1 MTDEANSSNPIKI
14 ADVARLAGVSAA
26 TVSRV
31 LSRPGMVAE
40 TTREA
45 VLQAVRQ
52 SGYRMNHAARNLRKQ
67 RAGAVVALVPNLGN
81 PFFAKILAGLGRAL
95 EEAGYDLLVGDTL
108 AEGGRR
114 RSLQRFL
121 DPSRADGIVLCDG
134 LVAPE
139 EFLGGRGMP
148 PVIMACEWREDFDFP
163 SVALD
168 NAAGAEMAARHLV
181 ALGHRRI
188 ACIGGP
194 PANILHRTRIEGVE
208 RVLGAGGYSLFA
220 GDFSLEAGRRAAEIW
235 RDMAPQLRPSAVISF
250 SDEMACAFIAE
261 LQRHGI
267 AVPRDV
273 SVIGFDDIELVS
285 HLTPALTTVRQPKRE
300 IGRLAGETMLAV
312 IEGRAVPPQRLIPPK
327 LMLRA
332 STRAMQG

>member
-148 PVIMACEWREDFDFP
+148 PVVMACEWREDFDFP

-235 RDMAPQLRPSAVISF
+235 RAMAPQLRPSAVISF

>member
-1 MTDEANSSNPIKI
+1 MTDDAQSPNPIKI

-31 LSRPGMVAE
+31 LSRPAMVAE
-40 TTREA
+40 ATREV
-45 VLQAVRQ
+45 VLQAVQQ

-67 RAGAVVALVPNLGN
+67 RTGAVVALVPNLGN
-81 PFFAKILAGLGRAL
+81 PFFAKILAGLGRVL

-134 LVAPE
+134 LVARE
-139 EFLGGRGMP
+139 ELLSGRGIP
-148 PVIMACEWREDFDFP
+148 PVVMACEWREDLDFP

-168 NAAGAEMAARHLV
+168 NAAGAALAAEHLA

-194 PANILHRTRIEGVE
+194 AANILHRTRIEGVE
-208 RVLGAGGYSLFA
+208 RVLGPEGFTVFA
-220 GDFSLEAGRRAAEIW
+220 GDFSLDAGRRAAELW
-235 RDMAPQLRPSAVISF
+235 LALAPEQRPTGIVSF

-267 AVPRDV
+267 DVPRDV
-273 SVIGFDDIELVS
+273 SVVGFDDIELVS

-300 IGRLAGETMLAV
+300 IGRMAGETMLAV
-312 IEGRAVPPQRLIPPK
+312 IEGRAVAPQSLIPPK

-332 STRAMQG
+332 STRALQG